1 MINIFAITGYR
12 VFFII
17 TFITISFI
25 FLDVPTVVAST
36 NQIQDKDVDSSHKT
50 IGIIVPLEHEAMLQI
65 ISGIT
70 DTLADIKA
78 EVQVKNAHSDSNIM
92 LALIKQMKEQNIDI
106 IMPIGTSACQMTVSH
121 IKNKPIICVAALPD
135 QKQNPFVTGV
145 NDEIPISASI
155 SKLPKLQNIAVIYS
169 ASEKIVPEIEALKAY
184 ALKNNI
190 SLNLSMIQTLIDL
203 PLVVKNISKDTQAF
217 LILKDHLVVSG
228 INILV
233 QEAKKRSI
241 PLIASDEGSVKN
253 GASLAIG
260 VREKDIGV
268 ESALIAKR
276 ILQGVSPSDIEHKIL
291 DDKFV
296 VFINE
301 DGFLTQ
307 NLLDINDINGLKM
320 NIVRY
325 SNIKKK

>member
-1 MINIFAITGYR
+1 MINIFAINGYR
-12 VFFII
+12 IFFLIIFII
-17 TFITISFI
+17 ISFI
-25 FLDVPTVVAST
+25 FLDLPTVLAST
-36 NQIQDKDVDSSHKT
+36 NQIQDKDVDFSHKT

-78 EVQVKNAHSDSNIM
+78 EIQVKNAHSDSNIM

-135 QKQNPFVTGV
+135 QKQKPLVTGV
-145 NDEIPISASI
+145 NDEIPISASM

-169 ASEKIVPEIEALKAY
+169 ASEKIAPEIEALKAY

-241 PLIASDEGSVKN
+241 PVIASDEGSVKN

-276 ILQGVSPSDIEHKIL
+276 ILKGVSPGRIPHKML

-296 VFINE
+296 LFINE
-301 DGFLTQ
+301 DSFVAQ
-307 NLLDINDINGLKM
+307 KILDINDINELKM

-325 SNIKKK
+325 SNINKM

>member
-1 MINIFAITGYR
+1 
-12 VFFII
+12 
-17 TFITISFI
+17 
-25 FLDVPTVVAST
+25 
-36 NQIQDKDVDSSHKT
+36 
-50 IGIIVPLEHEAMLQI
+50 MLQI
-65 ISGIT
+65 IAGIT

-78 EVQVKNAHSDSNIM
+78 EIQVKNAHSDSNVM

-135 QKQNPFVTGV
+135 QKQNQFVTGV
-145 NDEIPISASI
+145 NDEVPISASI

-169 ASEKIVPEIEALKAY
+169 ASEKIAPEIEALKAY

-190 SLNLSMIQTLIDL
+190 VLNLSMIQTLIDL

-276 ILQGVSPSDIEHKIL
+276 ILQGVSPGHIPHKML

-296 VFINE
+296 IFINE
-301 DGFLTQ
+301 DSFVAQ
-307 NLLDINDINGLKM
+307 KILDINDINELKM

-325 SNIKKK
+325 SNINKM